1 MVEANMTLDQEIKA
15 LDNNIESA
23 KESIEFGS
31 AVGKLR
37 SNRDFKQVILEGYFK
52 AEAIR
57 LVHLKADPN
66 MQSPEKQ
73 QSIVSQMDAI
83 GAFMQYLDT
92 AMHMAALA
100 TRTKEESEELRS
112 ELAGG
117 ALQ

>member
-23 KESIEFGS
+23 KDAIEFGS
-31 AVGKLR
+31 AVARLR
-37 SNRDFKQVILEGYFK
+37 SNRDFKTVILDGLFK

-66 MQSPEKQ
+66 MQTPEKQ
-73 QSIVSQMDAI
+73 QSILIQMDAI
-83 GAFMQYLDT
+83 GACMQYLST
-92 AMHMAALA
+92 AIHMATQAA
-100 TRTKEESEELRS
+100 RTKEESEELRS